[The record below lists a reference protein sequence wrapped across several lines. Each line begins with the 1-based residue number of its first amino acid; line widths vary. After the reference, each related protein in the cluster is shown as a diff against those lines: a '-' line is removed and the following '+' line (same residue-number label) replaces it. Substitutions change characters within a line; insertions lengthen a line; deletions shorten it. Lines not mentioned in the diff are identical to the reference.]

1 MVMERNG
8 VTLVV
13 EEGAEGSGMAGKDGI
28 RDAMEEC
35 GFTDADGLAKG
46 ESSAGKKRA
55 GKHDSE
61 ACKVARLAI
70 QDTLDV
76 VGGKWKL
83 VLISILRDG
92 KKRFREL
99 SREAGITPRI
109 LSKELQELEMNGL
122 VSRTVC
128 NTKPVTVE
136 YALTAY
142 SETLGEVIV
151 AMHRWGMAHRRRI
164 FGEG

>member
-1 MVMERNG
+1 MDTIHNHE
-8 VTLVV
+8 
-13 EEGAEGSGMAGKDGI
+13 SCKK
-28 RDAMEEC
+28 
-35 GFTDADGLAKG
+35 AK
-46 ESSAGKKRA
+46 
-55 GKHDSE
+55 
-61 ACKVARLAI
+61 LAI

-83 VLISILRDG
+83 VLISILING

-122 VSRTVC
+122 VTRTVC

-136 YALTAY
+136 YALTPY
-142 SETLGEVIV
+142 SETLCDVLE
-151 AMHRWGMAHRRRI
+151 AMHKWGELHRKKMI
-164 FGEG
+164 GELANRELDAVPA

>member
-1 MVMERNG
+1 MRKKKH
-8 VTLVV
+8 
-13 EEGAEGSGMAGKDGI
+13 SD
-28 RDAMEEC
+28 EC
-35 GFTDADGLAKG
+35 C
-46 ESSAGKKRA
+46 KK
-55 GKHDSE
+55 
-61 ACKVARLAI
+61 ARLAI

-109 LSKELQELEMNGL
+109 LSKELQELEMYGL

-128 NTKPVTVE
+128 DTKPITVE
-136 YALTAY
+136 YALTPY
-142 SETLGEVIV
+142 SKTLSEVIV
-151 AMHRWGMAHRRRI
+151 AMHKWGQQHRKKMI
-164 FGEG
+164 PQ